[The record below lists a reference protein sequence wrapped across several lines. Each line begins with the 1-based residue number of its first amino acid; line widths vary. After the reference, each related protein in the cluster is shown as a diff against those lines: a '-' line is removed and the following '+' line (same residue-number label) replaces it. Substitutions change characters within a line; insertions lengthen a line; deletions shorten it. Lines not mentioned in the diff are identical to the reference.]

1 MVRALVGGCLLTLAG
16 PVFDSS
22 KILMFYYPLS
32 GIRGYLGTFFIRT
45 YHLKKSSVTVHKEKK
60 EQMNKHLV
68 V

>member
-1 MVRALVGGCLLTLAG
+1 MVTALVGGCLLTLAG

-32 GIRGYLGTFFIRT
+32 GIRGGRDLFHKNVSF
-45 YHLKKSSVTVHKEKK
+45 KKWSVTAHKEKK

>member
-32 GIRGYLGTFFIRT
+32 GIRGGRDLFHNNVSF
-45 YHLKKSSVTVHKEKK
+45 KK
-60 EQMNKHLV
+60 
-68 V
+68 